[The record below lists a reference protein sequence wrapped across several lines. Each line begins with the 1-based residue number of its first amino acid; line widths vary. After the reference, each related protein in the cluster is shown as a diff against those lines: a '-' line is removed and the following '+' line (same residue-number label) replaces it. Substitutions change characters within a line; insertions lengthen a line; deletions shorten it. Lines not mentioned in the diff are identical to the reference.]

1 MPGQV
6 LYVFLDLYNR
16 QSTDVALAAS
26 RETVE
31 QQDDGLAAAGSELRQ
46 PKHPAPKSQSQRGTL
61 EREHWTARRIRGASP
76 GRIHDRC
83 VSSVHGLAGTP
94 APSFWR
100 LGSRLGLVCK
110 AMLGPVAGAAR
121 GGPARA
127 ILEPRGNCT
136 GSPHAAGR
144 NPLLRSPLRSLWAG
158 PR

>member
-6 LYVFLDLYNR
+6 LYVFLEPFNR

-110 AMLGPVAGAAR
+110 AMLGPVAGTSR
-121 GGPARA
+121 GDPTPPRLAPQGTRSGP
-127 ILEPRGNCT
+127 PP
-136 GSPHAAGR
+136 PH
-144 NPLLRSPLRSLWAG
+144 S
-158 PR
+158 